1 MDQNSI
7 RLDSYSVTIDSCLMR
22 RDSRLKE
29 HIGLVSVNVRLLKV
43 LQSQTSSDQRTRL
56 VQIFKFGS
64 GLQLVFHTYH
74 FQYVRE
80 TAQCTNW
87 IAKSFSQVLF
97 KV

>member
-1 MDQNSI
+1 MHLNGSKFNSV
-7 RLDSYSVTIDSCLMR
+7 RQLQCNNRSRLMR

-43 LQSQTSSDQRTRL
+43 LQNQTSSDQRTRL

-74 FQYVRE
+74 F
-80 TAQCTNW
+80 
-87 IAKSFSQVLF
+87 
-97 KV
+97 